1 MERPKPEAEDEQV
14 LTGWLHETYFRLICS
29 HTDSWTNMLTPYL
42 PRSLARF
49 VATASRQFPT
59 LMLTGP
65 RQVGKTTLL
74 KTLCAIGADGQP
86 PRRYVTLDNP
96 MLLALAREEPAL
108 FLQRFP
114 PPVLIDEIQYAPGLL
129 PLIKEAVDA
138 AGGKGLFWLTGS
150 QPFHLMQNVSE
161 SLAGRVAVMHLQGLS
176 LSEALGQGADSRP
189 FLPDAPPRPGA
200 APGGVSPLAGLF
212 AHIWRG
218 SFPALYAADAP
229 DRDLFYASYLQT
241 YLQRDV
247 RDLAQVGDLTVFT
260 RFLRSAAA
268 RTAQLLNLT
277 DMARDVGVAPN
288 TVRHWLSI
296 LQASGLVWLLEPY
309 HTNLSKR
316 LVKTPKLYFLDTG
329 LAAYLTEWSS
339 PATLEAGAMSG
350 AIFETWVVGEML
362 KSWWHNG
369 KQAPFYYYRDKDQKE
384 IDVLI
389 VRDGRVH
396 PIEIKK
402 TAQPGKVVVRH
413 FGALDR
419 LGLETGAGAVIC
431 LVPER
436 LPLTATVEAIPAW
449 QVA

>member
-1 MERPKPEAEDEQV
+1 M
-14 LTGWLHETYFRLICS
+14 TYLS
-29 HTDSWTNMLTPYL
+29 
-42 PRSLARF
+42 RSLA
-49 VATASRQFPT
+49 ASITTASRQFPV

-74 KTLCAIGADGQP
+74 KSLCEDGAAAQP
-86 PRRYVTLDNP
+86 ARRYVTLDNP
-96 MLLALAREEPAL
+96 LMLALAREEPAL

-138 AGGKGLFWLTGS
+138 SGKKGQYWLTGS
-150 QPFHLMQNVSE
+150 QPFHLMQNVGE

-176 LSEALGQGADSRP
+176 LGESLGHGALLHP
-189 FLPDAPPRPGA
+189 FLPENSSTVASGVLVSPPA
-200 APGGVSPLAGLF
+200 APLNWVF
-212 AHIWRG
+212 DYIWRG
-218 SFPALYAADAP
+218 SFPALHVDDAP
-229 DRDLFYASYLQT
+229 ERDLFYASYLQT

-247 RDLAQVGDLTVFT
+247 RDLAQVGDLTAFT

-268 RTAQLLNLT
+268 RTAQLLNIA

-288 TVRHWLSI
+288 TAKHWLSI

-362 KSWWHNG
+362 KSWWHHG

-396 PIEIKK
+396 PVEIKK
-402 TAQPGKVVVRH
+402 TAQPGRDALRH
-413 FGALDR
+413 FAVLANH
-419 LGLETGAGAVIC
+419 GLETGAGAVIC
-431 LVPER
+431 LASER
-436 LPLTATVEAIPAW
+436 LPITAQVDAIPAW
-449 QVA
+449 QIGAWG